1 MCTMKKHPDQSH
13 GYIHTAITVLEE
25 SSSLRKSTNDESM
38 MMKDWCEGRFLMT
51 FDDGPHVNTALILE
65 QLAHNPVQQGIR
77 AMFFVQTRNGEGGRS
92 ELGRFLLQ
100 REHAEG
106 HVLGLHTGTA
116 GHVSHT
122 SLSKHELAWSLRTGM
137 EDMRLVTHERA
148 MFVRPPYW
156 RFNADTQA

>member
-1 MCTMKKHPDQSH
+1 MAL
-13 GYIHTAITVLEE
+13 YIRLC
-25 SSSLRKSTNDESM
+25 LYRKSHQVQLGGARTIM
-38 MMKDWCEGRFLMT
+38 TKDWCEVRFLIT

-77 AMFFVQTRNGEGGRS
+77 AMFFVQTRNDEGGRS

-100 REHAEG
+100 REYAEG

-122 SLSKHELAWSLRTGM
+122 SLSKNELECSLRTGM
-137 EDMRLVTHERA
+137 EDIRLVTHERA
-148 MFVRPPYW
+148 
-156 RFNADTQA
+156 